1 MSTTDLVFRLLGIN
15 EASKAFREVRDS
27 AAETGAATEEAGKAS
42 GLFGMSAKTGF
53 LAAAAAAVA
62 VGVKT
67 VEMAARFETG
77 MTQIV
82 TGAGEAQK
90 NMKMIESGV
99 LSLAVSTG
107 TSTQD
112 LTNGLYHIESAGFHG
127 AQALDILKVAAQGAK
142 VGNADLD
149 TVGKT
154 LTGTMNSYAASI
166 KSPTALMNMLVAT
179 TASGDMRMQDLA
191 SSLGSVTPIA
201 AAANI
206 SFQQVAGAIAT
217 MTSQNMS
224 AQQATQDLA
233 NLIRVL
239 GNPTAVATKEMAAM
253 GLNSTQ
259 VSKDLGREGLTGT
272 LAELTSAITS
282 HMGPSGLV
290 LQNAF
295 NQSKTAAGD
304 AATMLK
310 LLPPSIQGVAK
321 EMLAGTITSKQWTTA
336 TKGMTVEQST
346 QAKQFA
352 LTVKHAQSFNDI
364 LRAGGPA
371 AQTYNA
377 ALAEM
382 TGGATGL
389 NTSLMLTGA
398 NASVFAGN
406 VKTIGEAGKK
416 TTGDVT
422 GWNLV
427 TQTLSFKL
435 DQAKQ
440 VVETL
445 GIKIGVALLPVAK
458 DLVSGFI
465 AVASHAGVVMTVFG
479 DMEHVVAS
487 VVGWLDKN
495 RTVAEALGIGLAAV
509 GTVMLA
515 QAIPGIVAS
524 TIAWGDEALA
534 AGAAAIATMAAA
546 APFIAIGV
554 VVAALAFGFIELI
567 KHWNDVE
574 HVFDVG
580 FNFVKEHWKEFVAVL
595 LPGVGIFIVAVTTLV
610 QHWGDVEKFFGTAT
624 KAVTGFFEHDLIDP
638 VTGFFEHTLP
648 KAWDTGV
655 RLFNDVFVKPQ
666 QIAIKAVIGFFEND
680 LVAPVGRLFGTDIP
694 RWFQAGV
701 NLFNSIFVNPVK
713 SAVKDVE
720 AGFDGTFGRIP
731 QFVQT
736 AFSVLVGIVKAP
748 INGVIDI
755 VNAAINGLDSI
766 HVSVPSW
773 VPFVGGQS
781 FGISIPTI
789 PTLATG
795 GLVMPQPGGTMV
807 NVAEAGQAEIV
818 SPLPALQQAMTAA
831 LGATGGYNS
840 GGAQPGSAGNPLY
853 AEIDF
858 KLDGQHIDRQ
868 LVIFQRRG
876 GKLQSVAMAVS
887 G

>member
-1 MSTTDLVFRLLGIN
+1 MAVTDLVFRLLGLN
-15 EASKAFREVRDS
+15 EASAAFKEVKRD
-27 AAETGAATEEAGKAS
+27 AQETGKATEDANKSS
-42 GLFGMSAKTGF
+42 GLFGIGAGTAL
-53 LAAAAAAVA
+53 LAVGAGAAMAAV
-62 VGVKT
+62 KC
-67 VEMAARFETG
+67 VEMAAHFQTG

-127 AQALDILKVAAQGAK
+127 ATALDILKVAAQGAK

-154 LTGTMNSYAASI
+154 LTGTLNSYATSI
-166 KSPTALMNMLVAT
+166 KSPTSLMNMLVAT

-201 AAANI
+201 AAAGI
-206 SFQQVAGAIAT
+206 SFQQVAGGIAT

-239 GNPTAVATKEMAAM
+239 GNPTTVATKEMAAM

-259 VSKDLGREGLTGT
+259 VSKDLGKNGLTGT
-272 LAELTSAITS
+272 LSELTSAITA
-282 HMGPSGLV
+282 HMGPAGLV
-290 LQNAF
+290 LQGAF

-336 TKGMTVEQST
+336 TKGMTVEQSM

-398 NASVFAGN
+398 NAGVFAGN
-406 VKTIGEAGKK
+406 VKTIGDAGKK

-422 GWNLV
+422 GWSLV
-427 TQTLSFKL
+427 TETLSFKL

-445 GIKIGVALLPVAK
+445 GIRIGTALLPVAK
-458 DLVSGFI
+458 MLVTGFI
-465 AVASHAGVVMTVFG
+465 DIVSHAGVLMHAFG
-479 DMEHVVAS
+479 DMVHIVSDVI
-487 VVGWLDKN
+487 GWLDKN
-495 RTVAEALGIGLAAV
+495 RSVAEALGIGLAAV
-509 GTVMLA
+509 GVVMLA
-515 QAIPGIVAS
+515 QAIPAIVAS

-534 AGAAAIATMAAA
+534 AGAAAIATAAA
-546 APFIAIGV
+546 ALPFIAIGV
-554 VVAALAFGFIELI
+554 AIAAVAFGIIELI
-567 KHWNDVE
+567 KHWHDVSAAIG
-574 HVFDVG
+574 VAVDFI
-580 FNFVKEHWKEFVAVL
+580 KEHWKIFVAAL
-595 LPGVGIFIVAVTTLV
+595 LPGIGLIIVAITELV
-610 QHWGDVEKFFGTAT
+610 QHWHDVQTALT
-624 KAVTGFFEHDLIDP
+624 D
-638 VTGFFEHTLP
+638 
-648 KAWDTGV
+648 AWRATA
-655 RLFNDVFVKPQ
+655 NFV
-666 QIAIKAVIGFFEND
+666 IND
-680 LVAPVGRLFGTDIP
+680 LVHPLVNFFTQTIP
-694 RWFQAGV
+694 NAWHASIA
-701 NLFNSIFVNPVK
+701 LFNAIFVSPVK
-713 SAVKDVE
+713 SAVSDIE
-720 AGFDGTFGRIP
+720 HAFSSTFNAISGFIT
-731 QFVQT
+731 T
-736 AFSVLVGIVKAP
+736 AFNGAVAIVKMP
-748 INGVIDI
+748 IDGIISIIDS
-755 VNAAINGLDSI
+755 AISALDSI
-766 HVSVPSW
+766 HVSIPSW
-773 VPFVGGQS
+773 VPFVGGES
-781 FGISIPTI
+781 FGVNIPQI
-789 PTLATG
+789 PQLATG
-795 GLVMPQPGGTMV
+795 GLVMPQPGGTQV

-818 SPLPALQQAMTAA
+818 SPLPAMEQAMTVA
-831 LGATGGYNS
+831 LANS
-840 GGAQPGSAGNPLY
+840 GAGMQSAGAYPGSDAAHPLY
-853 AEIDF
+853 AQLE
-858 KLDGQHIDRQ
+858 LTLNGQQINHSLVLFRQ
-868 LVIFQRRG
+868 QGGVFTAARG
-876 GKLQSVAMAVS
+876 A
-887 G
+887 